1 METLLVYLVVL
12 AMAVRAHKDQMCPK
26 RCVCQVLNPNLATLC
41 DKKGLLFVPPNIN
54 RRTVELRLG
63 DNFITG
69 VKRRDFANMTK
80 LVDLTLSRNTIGA
93 VAPHAFND
101 LENLRALHLDS
112 NRLTR
117 ITNDTFSGMSKLHHL
132 ILNNNQLT
140 YIHLEAF
147 NDLLALEEL
156 DLSYNNLESVPWV
169 AVQRMTSL
177 HTLSLDHNMIEAIP
191 EGTFTSLLKLKRL
204 DVTSNKLQKLPPDPV
219 FQRAGVLATSGV
231 LGPSSFAL
239 SFGGNPL
246 RCNCELL
253 WLRRLRRE
261 DDLETCAAPQHLA
274 GRYFWT
280 VSEEE
285 FLCEPPL
292 ITRHSPPIT
301 RALEGQ
307 RVALRCKARGDPD
320 PVIHWIAPD
329 GRLVSNSSRAAVL
342 ADGTLDIL
350 ISTVKDSGA
359 FTCVASNPSGEAQ
372 QSVEL
377 LIAKLPHIANDTA
390 GLDLE
395 PDPGSSIIATAT
407 RNGGADGGGGQGG
420 GGTKG
425 AAGEKRVVIA
435 EATSSSALIKFNFQ
449 RSIPGIRMFQ
459 IQYNGTY
466 DDSLIYRMIPPTSK
480 NILVNNLAA
489 GTTYDLC
496 VLAIYDDAV
505 TTLTATRVIGCVR
518 FATDPQ
524 HLRCHFMQSQF
535 LGGTIVVIIGGVIV
549 ASVLSFIIFLIVRYR
564 VCQQGGAGDKGL
576 EMGVLGSG
584 SASRGGAEPL
594 GCALIKSMSKQV
606 LGQDRDGKC
615 RKVSPQPPTEGV
627 VPPPSSSSSSSASA
641 APPPPPPP
649 RPAKAPKPD
658 CTVTTSAASHSWH
671 PASPNPLRSQR
682 NPSQLQTG
690 APKPTPPP
698 PSSSS
703 SSSSSCS
710 AIGAPTVHH
719 TDVQI
724 AVELDN
730 ANRNNSAGL
739 GIGVRGFHSAAGG
752 GATRPLSLAPTLPPP
767 RAAVRLCST
776 MVRVPRRPNPEVLIS
791 YQTLPAGCVRVS
803 RRRHSLHVDACR
815 GIAGGPRYVTLPN
828 SPQQPPGGSGS
839 LRSQRSLSMSGDLPH
854 IKSTEQLLGA
864 RDTLSRSEWLL
875 ESTL

>member
-1 METLLVYLVVL
+1 METLLVYLML
-12 AMAVRAHKDQMCPK
+12 FITAVRAHKDQVCPK

-54 RRTVELRLG
+54 RRTAELRLG

-80 LVDLTLSRNTIGA
+80 LVDLTLSRNTISA
-93 VAPHAFND
+93 IVPHAFND

-112 NRLTR
+112 NRITR

-140 YIHLEAF
+140 FIHLEAF
-147 NDLLALEEL
+147 NDLQALEEL

-169 AVQRMTSL
+169 AVQRMGSL
-177 HTLSLDHNMIEAIP
+177 HTLGLDHNMIAFIP
-191 EGTFTSLLKLKRL
+191 EGTFTGLLKLKRL

-219 FQRAGVLATSGV
+219 FQRAGVLATSGSM
-231 LGPSSFAL
+231 GPLSFAL

-253 WLRRLRRE
+253 WLRRLQRE
-261 DDLETCAAPQHLA
+261 DDLETCATPQHLA

-292 ITRHSPPIT
+292 ITRHSPPT

-307 RVALRCKARGDPD
+307 RIPLRCKARGDPD

-329 GRLVSNSSRAAVL
+329 GRLVSNSSRAVVL
-342 ADGTLDIL
+342 GDGTLDIL
-350 ISTVKDSGA
+350 ISTVKDSGS
-359 FTCVASNPSGEAQ
+359 FTCVASNPSGDAQ
-372 QSVEL
+372 QNVEL
-377 LIAKLPHIANDTA
+377 LIAKLPHISNDTS
-390 GLDLE
+390 LVLE
-395 PDPGSSIIATAT
+395 PADPGSSDIATST
-407 RNGGADGGGGQGG
+407 RTGPEGTTGGA
-420 GGTKG
+420 K
-425 AAGEKRVVIA
+425 AGSEKRVMIT
-435 EATSSSALIKFNFQ
+435 EATSSSALVKFNFQ

-466 DDSLIYRMIPPTSK
+466 DDSLVYRMIPPTSK

-496 VLAIYDDAV
+496 VLAIYDDAM
-505 TTLTATRVIGCVR
+505 TTLTATRVVGCVR

-564 VCQQGGAGDKGL
+564 VCQQGGEDKGL
-576 EMGVLGSG
+576 EMGDIRSP
-584 SASRGGAEPL
+584 SRSEQL
-594 GCALIKSMSKQV
+594 GCALIKSVSKQM

-615 RKVSPQPPTEGV
+615 RKVSPQPEAPAAAPVTAPPRPSKPALPDCTVTTAGAGHSWH
-627 VPPPSSSSSSSASA
+627 PASPSPMRCKRAPAPPSSSSSSSATA
-641 APPPPPPP
+641 ARQP
-649 RPAKAPKPD
+649 
-658 CTVTTSAASHSWH
+658 
-671 PASPNPLRSQR
+671 
-682 NPSQLQTG
+682 
-690 APKPTPPP
+690 
-698 PSSSS
+698 
-703 SSSSSCS
+703 
-710 AIGAPTVHH
+710 
-719 TDVQI
+719 DVQI
-724 AVELDN
+724 DAELDN
-730 ANRNNSAGL
+730 ANRNNSACP
-739 GIGVRGFHSAAGG
+739 
-752 GATRPLSLAPTLPPP
+752 RPLSLLSSHPH

-776 MVRVPRRPNPEVLIS
+776 MVRVPRRPHPEAMLS
-791 YQTLPAGCVRVS
+791 YQTLPVGCVRVS
-803 RRRHSLHVDACR
+803 RRHSLNVDAAACR
-815 GIAGGPRYVTLPN
+815 ATTPRYVTLPH
-828 SPQQPPGGSGS
+828 SPQPPGGS
-839 LRSQRSLSMSGDLPH
+839 LRSKRSLSMSGDLPH
-854 IKSTEQLLGA
+854 MKSTEQLLGA
-864 RDTLSRSEWLL
+864 EGGPLSKSEWML

>member
-1 METLLVYLVVL
+1 METLLVYLML
-12 AMAVRAHKDQMCPK
+12 LIMAVRAHKDQMCPK

-80 LVDLTLSRNTIGA
+80 LVDLTLSRNTIGS
-93 VAPHAFND
+93 VAPNAFND

-112 NRLTR
+112 NRLTH

-140 YIHLEAF
+140 YIHMEAF

-156 DLSYNNLESVPWV
+156 DLSYNNLERVPWV
-169 AVQRMTSL
+169 AVQRMVSL
-177 HTLSLDHNMIEAIP
+177 HTLSLDHNMIDFIP

-219 FQRAGVLATSGV
+219 FQRAGVLANSGV
-231 LGPSSFAL
+231 QLGPTSFAL

-253 WLRRLRRE
+253 WLRRLQRE

-292 ITRHSPPIT
+292 ITRHSPPT

-307 RVALRCKARGDPD
+307 RVVLCCKARGDPD
-320 PVIHWIAPD
+320 PVVHWIAPD
-329 GRLVSNSSRAAVL
+329 GRLVSNSSRAVVL

-377 LIAKLPHIANDTA
+377 LIAKLPHIANDTS
-390 GLDLE
+390 LVLE
-395 PDPGSSIIATAT
+395 SDPGSSDIATST
-407 RNGGADGGGGQGG
+407 RTGLDGTTGSGA
-420 GGTKG
+420 KAG
-425 AAGEKRVVIA
+425 AEKRVVIA

-466 DDSLIYRMIPPTSK
+466 DDSLVYRMIPPTSK

-489 GTTYDLC
+489 GTMYDLC
-496 VLAIYDDAV
+496 VLAIYDHAV
-505 TTLTATRVIGCVR
+505 TTLTATRVVGCVH
-518 FATDPQ
+518 FSTDPQ

-564 VCQQGGAGDKGL
+564 MCQQAGEDKAL
-576 EMGVLGSG
+576 EMGDIRSP
-584 SASRGGAEPL
+584 SRHEQL
-594 GCALIKSMSKQV
+594 GCALIKSVSKQM
-606 LGQDRDGKC
+606 LGQDRDGKS
-615 RKVSPQPPTEGV
+615 RKVSPQPET
-627 VPPPSSSSSSSASA
+627 AA
-641 APPPPPPP
+641 APAPPLTAAAVPLP
-649 RPAKAPKPD
+649 RRPSKPALPD
-658 CTVTTSAASHSWH
+658 CTVTSSAASHSWH
-671 PASPNPLRSQR
+671 PASPSPMRAQR
-682 NPSQLQTG
+682 GP
-690 APKPTPPP
+690 APKPT

-703 SSSSSCS
+703 SSSSSS
-710 AIGAPTVHH
+710 AAVRQP
-719 TDVQI
+719 DVQI
-724 AVELDN
+724 DVELDN

-739 GIGVRGFHSAAGG
+739 
-752 GATRPLSLAPTLPPP
+752 RPHPARPAL
-767 RAAVRLCST
+767 RLCST
-776 MVRVPRRPNPEVLIS
+776 MVRVPRRPHPETLLT
-791 YQTLPAGCVRVS
+791 YQTLPAGYVRIS
-803 RRRHSLHVDACR
+803 RRHSLNVDACLA
-815 GIAGGPRYVTLPN
+815 GGPGGPRYVTLPH
-828 SPQQPPGGSGS
+828 SPQQPPGGS
-839 LRSQRSLSMSGDLPH
+839 LRSKRSLSMSGDLPH
-854 IKSTEQLLGA
+854 MKSTEQLLGA
-864 RDTLSRSEWLL
+864 KDGLSKSEWLL